1 MKENRIALEK
11 GETLMRKKGIRAIHC
26 LEGTLWIT
34 GRGKQHDIL
43 LCAGDR
49 CALSGFRDVCV
60 QSFSKAALMIEDERS
75 PLH

>member
-11 GETLMRKKGIRAIHC
+11 GETLMRKKGIHAIHC

-34 GRGKQHDIL
+34 GRGEKDDIL
-43 LCAGDR
+43 LCAGER
-49 CALSGFRDVCV
+49 CALSGIKDVCV
-60 QSFSKAALMIEDERS
+60 QSFATSALMIENERS